1 MASQTE
7 SEHDV
12 GVATLV
18 SGIVQD
24 ARELLVE
31 QMTLFQVEIKNH
43 VRQTLTAFTPLGI
56 GLAVALTAL
65 FLLGAGGAYFLAWQ
79 WPVLPLWAGFTIMGA
94 IVALVGAALI
104 LWAKSML
111 DRVTLTPD
119 IALKGLKEN
128 LQWKTKK

>member
-24 ARELLVE
+24 ARELFVE

-43 VRQTLTAFTPLGI
+43 VRQTLTAFIPLGI

-94 IVALVGAALI
+94 IVALAGAALI

-128 LQWKTKK
+128 LQWKTKN

>member
-7 SEHDV
+7 SDNDV

-24 ARELLVE
+24 ARELFVE

-43 VRQTLTAFTPLGI
+43 VRQTLLAFIPLGI
-56 GLAVALTAL
+56 GAAVALVAL
-65 FLLGAGGAYFLAWQ
+65 FLLGAAGAYFLSWQ
-79 WPVLPLWAGFTIMGA
+79 WPVLPLWAGFAIMGA
-94 IVALVGAALI
+94 IVALAATALVI
-104 LWAKSML
+104 WAKSML
-111 DRVTLTPD
+111 DRVSITPD

-128 LQWKTKK
+128 LQWKTKN